1 MSDLS
6 DLSGDLKGLHISLNH
21 LLDSCKELR
30 CCTLE
35 IFQDFHEL
43 LEKCSEK
50 CKYVFVVFMNMLQ
63 NVFEGFIWLFIH
75 GCFFSNTK
83 SILHM
88 CTSALTKSLRHSLQ
102 THN

>member
-6 DLSGDLKGLHISLNH
+6 NLSGDLKGLHISLNH

-30 CCTLE
+30 CSTLE

-50 CKYVFVVFMNMLQ
+50 CKYVIVVFMNTLST
-63 NVFEGFIWLFIH
+63 FLRRIFLAFYTWIALL
-75 GCFFSNTK
+75 FSNNK
-83 SILHM
+83 YSVL
-88 CTSALTKSLRHSLQ
+88 CTS
-102 THN
+102 